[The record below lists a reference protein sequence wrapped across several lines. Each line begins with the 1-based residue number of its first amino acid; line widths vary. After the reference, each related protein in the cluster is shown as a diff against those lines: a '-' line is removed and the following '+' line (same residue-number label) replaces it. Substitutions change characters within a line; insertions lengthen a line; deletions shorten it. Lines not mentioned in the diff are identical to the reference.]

1 MHGKVE
7 CPVCNMVGGER
18 CIAVV
23 KGAVCPLQLEWVVGR
38 HTNKGRKTT
47 SKEVK
52 FIEHGAKSKHQG
64 R

>member
-1 MHGKVE
+1 
-7 CPVCNMVGGER
+7 MVGGER

-23 KGAVCPLQLEWVVGR
+23 KGAVYPLQLKWVVGR

-47 SKEVK
+47 SKKVK
-52 FIEHGAKSKHQG
+52 FIEHEAKSKHQG